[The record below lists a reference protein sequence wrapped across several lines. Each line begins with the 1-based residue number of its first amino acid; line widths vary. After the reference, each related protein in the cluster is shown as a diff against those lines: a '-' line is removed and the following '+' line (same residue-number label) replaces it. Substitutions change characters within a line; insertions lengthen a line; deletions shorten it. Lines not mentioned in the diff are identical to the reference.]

1 MRAMHSTFFPLLSFH
16 AYQSVK
22 RRNHKKHK
30 SPNADTRYTSR
41 TSAENQPPAQS
52 HGRTVQV
59 GDHLA
64 ALRILALV
72 VGDMDAAEDYCGKHA
87 GPDGYLTLLD
97 MLLRP
102 GDARPPLFMEACHLL
117 AAQGNVLLSICCSS
131 SFTTS
136 GTTARSRHQQ
146 EL

>member
-1 MRAMHSTFFPLLSFH
+1 ML
-16 AYQSVK
+16 
-22 RRNHKKHK
+22 
-30 SPNADTRYTSR
+30 
-41 TSAENQPPAQS
+41 
-52 HGRTVQV
+52 QV

-102 GDARPPLFMEACHLL
+102 GDSRPPLFVEACHLL
-117 AAQGNVLLSICCSS
+117 AAQGGASLPLSPVIPANGCFSTKLIWQHVGEKRAAAIT
-131 SFTTS
+131 FPL
-136 GTTARSRHQQ
+136 RFIE